1 MDRRDSLKASVFF
14 AGNLLMPSLVAGFFQ
29 SCTNIANGTTAWKP
43 EFFSGDNALLLPEL
57 VEVILPETDTPGAKK
72 AMVHVFIDLY
82 VKDCYPKE
90 QQTLFLQGLD
100 DLGVH
105 HSFLGL
111 DGPARLSL
119 LRELETKDRGKDLA
133 EEKSFIKMLKK
144 LTVMGYFTSQIG
156 AEQAAEY
163 IMTPGPFVGCV
174 DMKPG
179 QKVSA
184 L

>member
-1 MDRRDSLKASVFF
+1 
-14 AGNLLMPSLVAGFFQ
+14 MPSLIAGFFPTLRQ
-29 SCTNIANGTTAWKP
+29 HDQRKGGLETGDS
-43 EFFSGDNALLLPEL
+43 FSADQALLLPEL
-57 VEVILPETDTPGAKK
+57 VETILPETDTPGAKK
-72 AMVHVFIDLY
+72 AMVHVFVDLY

-105 HSFLGL
+105 HSFLSL
-111 DGPARLSL
+111 EKPAQLSL
-119 LRELETKDRGKDLA
+119 LKELETTERAQHLA
-133 EEKSFIKMLKK
+133 EEKSFIKMLKN
-144 LTVMGYFTSQIG
+144 LTVLGYFTSQIG

-163 IMTPGPFVGCV
+163 IMTPGPFVGCI